1 MLDKT
6 KLNKVN
12 EIINLKNNK
21 ELINQIGK
29 VNGLISA
36 YDITK
41 NVDILEEAFNQVLS
55 LIEQMN
61 STTNIVESNKT
72 SKVIVGDKFFAD
84 FIIYLRSYNLGE
96 ATIGGYIRAIK
107 RVISKYNFDSIDELI
122 ESINEIIEEYAH
134 DENESEKY
142 HNVHI
147 SALRKLRLYIYTI
160 SEDKYF
166 VVFYKNIV
174 DVFASRETF
183 HIDERDPWEILKMI
197 ENFIDKIR
205 NKGAVQI
212 YVTYSDEETRVP
224 EYLLNLANRTKGN

>member
-107 RVISKYNFDSIDELI
+107 RVISKYNFDSID
-122 ESINEIIEEYAH
+122 
-134 DENESEKY
+134 
-142 HNVHI
+142 
-147 SALRKLRLYIYTI
+147 
-160 SEDKYF
+160 
-166 VVFYKNIV
+166 
-174 DVFASRETF
+174 
-183 HIDERDPWEILKMI
+183 
-197 ENFIDKIR
+197 
-205 NKGAVQI
+205 
-212 YVTYSDEETRVP
+212 
-224 EYLLNLANRTKGN
+224 